1 MIKISDRGSV
11 FVKKDSLRKVF
22 LTAMF
27 IAIGFVLPFFTG
39 QIQKVGNMLL
49 PMHLP
54 VFLCGLIC
62 GWQYGL
68 FAGFILPLMRS
79 ALFSM
84 PPMFPQAVAMAFE
97 LAAYGF
103 VSGLLYGCSKWK
115 CMRSLLR
122 ALCIAAVSGRIVWG
136 TAMFILLHGAFTWE
150 TFVSGAFLTA
160 IPGIIL
166 QFVMIP
172 GIMTALGKTKYV
184 MYTKNRNDEN
194 GTCSKFNK

>member
-1 MIKISDRGSV
+1 M
-11 FVKKDSLRKVF
+11 KKDSFRKVF

-103 VSGLLYGCSKWK
+103 ISGLIYGCSKWK

-122 ALCIAAVSGRIVWG
+122 ALFIAAVSGRIVWG
-136 TAMFILLHGAFTWE
+136 TAMFILLHGAFTWK
-150 TFVSGAFLTA
+150 TFISGAFLTA
-160 IPGIIL
+160 IPGIVL

-172 GIMTALGKTKYV
+172 GIMTALGKTKFI
-184 MYTKNRNDEN
+184 MYTKKRSDKNE
-194 GTCSKFNK
+194 TCSKSNKLFT

>member
-1 MIKISDRGSV
+1 M
-11 FVKKDSLRKVF
+11 KKDSLRKVF

-103 VSGLLYGCSKWK
+103 ISGLIYGCSKWK

-122 ALCIAAVSGRIVWG
+122 ALFIAAVSGRIVWG
-136 TAMFILLHGAFTWE
+136 TAMFILLHGAFTWK
-150 TFVSGAFLTA
+150 TFISGAFLTA
-160 IPGIIL
+160 IPGIVL

-172 GIMTALGKTKYV
+172 GIMTALGKTKFI
-184 MYTKNRNDEN
+184 MYTKKRSDKNE
-194 GTCSKFNK
+194 TCSKSNKLFT

>member
-1 MIKISDRGSV
+1 M
-11 FVKKDSLRKVF
+11 KKDSLRKVF

-103 VSGLLYGCSKWK
+103 ISGLIYGCSKWK

-122 ALCIAAVSGRIVWG
+122 ALFIAAVSGRIVWG
-136 TAMFILLHGAFTWE
+136 TAMFILLHGAFTWK
-150 TFVSGAFLTA
+150 TFISGAFLTA
-160 IPGIIL
+160 IPGIVL

-172 GIMTALGKTKYV
+172 GIMPALGKTKFI
-184 MYTKNRNDEN
+184 MYTKKRSDKNE
-194 GTCSKFNK
+194 TCSKSNKLFT

>member
-1 MIKISDRGSV
+1 
-11 FVKKDSLRKVF
+11 
-22 LTAMF
+22 MF

-68 FAGFILPLMRS
+68 FAGFILPLM
-79 ALFSM
+79 
-84 PPMFPQAVAMAFE
+84 FPQAVAMAFE

-103 VSGLLYGCSKWK
+103 VSGLLYGRSKWK

>member
-1 MIKISDRGSV
+1 MKNT
-11 FVKKDSLRKVF
+11 KKLLLSALF
-22 LTAMF
+22 MALG
-27 IAIGFVLPFFTG
+27 IILPFFTG
-39 QIQKVGNMLL
+39 QIPQVGSMLL
-49 PMHLP
+49 PMHIP
-54 VFLCGLIC
+54 VLLCGFIC

-103 VSGLLYGCSKWK
+103 ISGLIYGCSKWK

-122 ALCIAAVSGRIVWG
+122 ALFIAAVSGRIVWG
-136 TAMFILLHGAFTWE
+136 TAMFILLHGAFTWK
-150 TFVSGAFLTA
+150 TFISGAFLTA
-160 IPGIIL
+160 IPGIVL

-172 GIMTALGKTKYV
+172 GIMTALGKTKFI
-184 MYTKNRNDEN
+184 MYTKKRSDKNE
-194 GTCSKFNK
+194 TCSKSNKLFT

>member
-1 MIKISDRGSV
+1 M
-11 FVKKDSLRKVF
+11 KKNSLRKIL

-27 IAIGFVLPFFTG
+27 IAIGLVLPFFTG
-39 QIQKVGNMLL
+39 QIPKIGNMLL

-68 FAGFILPLMRS
+68 FAGLILPPLRS
-79 ALFSM
+79 LLFIM
-84 PPMFPQAVAMAFE
+84 PPMYPQAVAMAFE

-103 VSGLLYGCSKWK
+103 VSGLLYGRSKWK

-122 ALCIAAVSGRIVWG
+122 ALCIAAVCGRIVWG

-172 GIMTALGKTKYV
+172 GIMTALGKTKFI
-184 MYTKNRNDEN
+184 MYTKKRSDEN
-194 GTCSKFNK
+194 GTCSKSNK